1 LFKKCVPGRF
11 ALAPLLHQ
19 AIAAGTVSGEMY
31 RGRWIDVGSPVNLRA
46 AQTKAEE
53 LFESDS

>member
-1 LFKKCVPGRF
+1 PGRF

-31 RGRWIDVGSPVNLRA
+31 SGRWMDVGSPVNLRA
-46 AQTKAEE
+46 AQAKAEE
-53 LFESDS
+53 LIKSGS